1 MNKAEKNGVLHG
13 RMQKRH
19 SSSEMF
25 VQVAYW
31 RVRETMQYEFL
42 KQFPKRMKHV
52 GRYILLFT
60 NSSQKAIWKQYGFLK
75 PDEQV
80 NVIFAV
86 MLYIM
91 EQSLK
96 EENCTIDDIGAY
108 LDNLNMRYFDKN
120 MSYEECRN
128 LGDFIINVVLSNEG
142 KAMYFDGYDFEQR
155 AYQIMNVSYVAN
167 RIVYVDSEVRRTS
180 YYLTED
186 GYNLLLST
194 LEIENNMK
202 LTIHEM
208 IFKMHLEKQSYD
220 KAVDEIKNVFNLL
233 RIQLQKIEEAM
244 GRIRRNALSYSV
256 AEYET
261 VLEENLETI
270 SDTKQKFQNYRE
282 LVKSREKE
290 LEDMNLNV
298 RKLDEKEEEKLR
310 NLGIIENYLNR
321 TIDEHQKIL
330 SSHFDL
336 KSLYTRELEQ
346 LSQMSF
352 IRRFSIRNEL
362 YEKVLEQPQ
371 ALSQMEIFLRPL
383 FGNAPDKIYN
393 LNKSTELQRPVR
405 RKEPEEVDEMMEFGD
420 DAWME
425 EEERRQQE
433 KLAKYEGSLRYL
445 LREAVQSEQGEISL
459 EEIKEKTEA
468 EPEGVPEL
476 IPNVQIFKEIM
487 VELLKS
493 REIDI
498 KQLQEERR
506 TYISEF
512 SGGFHLNEML
522 LTLSDEIRPQIR
534 KIEIYRIEDGKV
546 IAFENAEDE
555 AGNRKRICCSNVL
568 IRVQCEKNF

>member
-1 MNKAEKNGVLHG
+1 
-13 RMQKRH
+13 
-19 SSSEMF
+19 
-25 VQVAYW
+25 
-31 RVRETMQYEFL
+31 MQYEFL

-52 GRYILLFT
+52 GRYVLLWD
-60 NSSQKAIWKQYGFLK
+60 NSSQKTIWKQYGFIK
-75 PDEQV
+75 QDEQV

-86 MLYIM
+86 LLYIM

-96 EENCTIDDIGAY
+96 EENCTMDDIGAY
-108 LDNLNMRYFDKN
+108 IDSLNMRYFEKN
-120 MSYEECRN
+120 MGYEDCKK
-128 LGDFIINVVLSNEG
+128 LGDFILNVVLSNEG

-167 RIVYVDSEVRRTS
+167 RIVYVDSDVRRTS

-208 IFKMHLEKQSYD
+208 IFKMHLDKQSYD

-233 RIQLQKIEEAM
+233 RIQMQKMEEAM

-256 AEYET
+256 AEYEE
-261 VLEENLETI
+261 VLEENLATI

-282 LVKSREKE
+282 LVKSRRQE

-298 RKLDEKEEEKLR
+298 RKLDEKEEEKLN

-330 SSHFDL
+330 SGHFDL

-362 YEKVLEQPQ
+362 YDKILDNPHGLENMD
-371 ALSQMEIFLRPL
+371 LFFRPL
-383 FGNAPDKIYN
+383 FGNVPDKIYN
-393 LNKSTELQRPVR
+393 PNKVMELQRPVR
-405 RKEPEEVDEMMEFGD
+405 RKDVEETEERMEFGD

-425 EEERRQQE
+425 AEERRQRE
-433 KLAKYEGSLRYL
+433 KLAKYEGILTVL
-445 LREAVQSEQGEISL
+445 LSHAMQEPDGEVSL
-459 EEIKEKTEA
+459 EEIKSSLESEDADFSK
-468 EPEGVPEL
+468 L
-476 IPNVQIFKEIM
+476 IPDVQMFKEVM
-487 VELLKS
+487 VELLRG

-498 KQLQEERR
+498 GQLKEERR
-506 TYISEF
+506 QYISEF
-512 SGGFHLNEML
+512 SGGFQLNEML
-522 LTLSDEIRPQIR
+522 LNLTEKMAPQVSS
-534 KIEIYRIEDGKV
+534 IEIYRIEDGTNITFDNV
-546 IAFENAEDE
+546 ADAD
-555 AGNRKRICCSNVL
+555 GTPKRIRCSNVL
-568 IRVQCEKNF
+568 IRVRQN